1 MINSFDDLPFLP
13 PTRAELANVSHYYE
27 RSKGKLR
34 YCYIADYPADFSAL
48 LNWIRYRLCHGY
60 KIFAYKTYLVKLKER
75 AIAIKLH
82 EDQPFAFISLKDAK
96 IYVKAS
102 ELKKLRKNNHLIR
115 YICRY
120 GGYKVKSK
128 LMLASAK
135 LKTWLKNFFTW

>member
-13 PTRAELANVSHYYE
+13 PVLSELYQITHYYE
-27 RSKGKLR
+27 RSKNQLR
-34 YCYIADYPADFSAL
+34 YCYIAEYPSDLSAL
-48 LNWIRYRLCHGY
+48 LSWIRYRLCRGY

-82 EDQPFAFISLKDAK
+82 EDQPFAYISLKDAK

-115 YICRY
+115 YIARY

-135 LKTWLKNFFTW
+135 LKT

>member
-27 RSKGKLR
+27 RSKNQLR
-34 YCYIADYPADFSAL
+34 YCYIAEYPENFAAL
-48 LNWIRYRLCHGY
+48 LDWIRYRLCHGY
-60 KIFAYKTYLVKLKER
+60 KIFAYRTYLASKQEH

-82 EDQPFAFISLKDAK
+82 EDQPFAFISLADAK
-96 IYVKAS
+96 IYVKAN

-115 YICRY
+115 YITRY

-128 LMLASAK
+128 LMHD
-135 LKTWLKNFFTW
+135 